1 MPHRDSYIVK
11 AGKLLGGFPFL
22 RSILYRRSAMP
33 NVQSRPCFLT
43 PQRLQ
48 PDLPLFIFLPGMDGT
63 GRLLRTQTVGL
74 EPAFDVRCLAI
85 PPDDLTNWQ
94 VLTETVL
101 ALIEAELQSGV
112 DRPVYLCGESFG
124 GCLAMKV
131 ALAAP
136 QLFDRLILV
145 NPASSFRR
153 KPLVAWGSQTT
164 RWLPEALYRL
174 SSIALMPFLAHLG
187 RMTET
192 DRQAFY
198 EAVLSVPQR
207 TSIWRLSLLNDFD
220 VADEHLSQLQQP
232 VLLLASAAD
241 RLLPSL
247 AEVQH
252 LEQFF
257 PHAQTVVLPSSG
269 HACLLEADVNLYKIM
284 NTQEFLTEQSQA
296 LLRSR

>member
-1 MPHRDSYIVK
+1 MSYRNPHTVE
-11 AGKLLGGFPFL
+11 AGKLLDAFPVQ
-22 RSILYRRSAMP
+22 RPILHCRSAMP
-33 NVQSRPCFLT
+33 NVQSHPCFLT
-43 PQRLQ
+43 PERLQ
-48 PDLPLFIFLPGMDGT
+48 PDLPLFVFLPGMDGT
-63 GRLLRTQTVGL
+63 GRLLRTQTIGL

-94 VLTETVL
+94 MLTEKVL
-101 ALIEAELQSGV
+101 SLIEAELEQAS

-136 QLFDRLILV
+136 HLFDRLILV

-153 KPLVAWGSQTT
+153 KPLIAWGSQTT

-174 SSIALMPFLAHLG
+174 SSIALMPLLAHLG
-187 RMTET
+187 RMSEP

-198 EAVLSVPQR
+198 DAVLSVPQK

-220 VADEHLSQLQQP
+220 VADEQLAQLQQP

-252 LEQFF
+252 LEQFL
-257 PHAQTVVLPSSG
+257 PHAQTVVLPLSG

-284 NTQEFLTEQSQA
+284 QTQQFLTETSQT

>member
-1 MPHRDSYIVK
+1 MSY
-11 AGKLLGGFPFL
+11 P
-22 RSILYRRSAMP
+22 SRRSAMT
-33 NVQSRPCFLT
+33 NVQSHPCFLT
-43 PQRLQ
+43 PERLQ
-48 PDLPLFIFLPGMDGT
+48 PELPLFVFLPGMDGT
-63 GRLLRTQTVGL
+63 GRLLKTQTVGL

-94 VLTETVL
+94 ILTETVL
-101 ALIEAELQSGV
+101 SLINAELQQAP

-124 GCLAMKV
+124 GCLAMKI

-153 KPLVAWGSQTT
+153 KPLIAWGSQTT

-174 SSIALMPFLAHLG
+174 SSIGLMPFLAHLG
-187 RMTET
+187 RMTDH
-192 DRQAFY
+192 DRQEFY
-198 EAVLSVPQR
+198 EAVLSVPQK

-220 VADEHLSQLQQP
+220 VTDEQLVQLRQP

-247 AEVQH
+247 AEVHH
-252 LEQFF
+252 LAQFF

-284 NTQEFLTEQSQA
+284 QAQRFLMQQSQP